1 MTMLKILDKIVI
13 KYYISTLEARV
24 LIRSLS
30 FKTVMKNKNILS
42 KGGIKNES

>member
-1 MTMLKILDKIVI
+1 MVMLKILDKIII

-24 LIRSLS
+24 PIWSLS
-30 FKTVMKNKNILS
+30 FKTVMKNNNILS